1 MKKGIS
7 KNKVQRMRNIISGN
21 YNAKSKISSGYTKI
35 KEDRS
40 EGDVWI
46 EGGKEWTIKNGIKR
60 TVEKLSKARKINKI
74 PYACPCCGNSL
85 SHPAHRK
92 MFMRWGMCLTCVS
105 KWEQQMVK
113 DGTFDEWSKE
123 FDRKNFNAFITD
135 AKQEYEQWLKD
146 RNSKHFISE
155 AGDIEDWS
163 DGQSNEDL
171 IKEFNDNLKEAMEI
185 KNAKAN

>member
-1 MKKGIS
+1 
-7 KNKVQRMRNIISGN
+7 
-21 YNAKSKISSGYTKI
+21 
-35 KEDRS
+35 
-40 EGDVWI
+40 
-46 EGGKEWTIKNGIKR
+46 
-60 TVEKLSKARKINKI
+60 
-74 PYACPCCGNSL
+74 
-85 SHPAHRK
+85 
-92 MFMRWGMCLTCVS
+92 
-105 KWEQQMVK
+105 MVK